1 MTKNMEK
8 ENFIIKMVILNMK
21 EISLMTKEKEKGN
34 IFMRNE
40 KII

>member
-1 MTKNMEK
+1 MEK
-8 ENFIIKMVILNMK
+8 ENYIIKMEILNMK
-21 EISLMTKEKEKGN
+21 EILFMTKEKEKGN